1 MTAQEKAAGVVQ
13 TPEAADQK
21 ASRVIIASRGAR
33 VEPFEPP
40 AFPAAGSLE
49 AATQALLR
57 AIVARGLEPAKLLD
71 LIADGR
77 LHRYRI
83 QGDKAGSKNGWY
95 VLHEHPV
102 PAGAFGSWKTGE
114 THTWRQEW
122 VKPPTPR
129 EREQLRRQLQAAQA
143 ARDAEREAV
152 QAQAREK
159 ATRLWERAKPAT
171 NGHPYLERKRVPAI
185 GLRLL
190 RDMLLVAA
198 RDAAGTL
205 HTLQFIGPDG
215 AKRFLT
221 GGRMAGCYFAMGR
234 PDGALLLCEGYAT
247 GATLHQATGHAVAVA
262 FNCGNLPTVARALR
276 AKFPAL
282 RIAVCADDDARTPGN
297 PGLTR
302 AQEAARA
309 VGGVV
314 IAPRF
319 TGGAHGHI

>member
-1 MTAQEKAAGVVQ
+1 MTAQEKAAGVLEA
-13 TPEAADQK
+13 PEAADQK
-21 ASRVIIASRGAR
+21 RSRMIIASRRAR
-33 VEPFEPP
+33 VEPFEPTLS
-40 AFPAAGSLE
+40 AEAGMHH
-49 AATQALLR
+49 
-57 AIVARGLEPAKLLD
+57 AIVARGLEPAKRIEL
-71 LIADGR
+71 APDGR

-83 QGDKAGSKNGWY
+83 QGDKAGSQNGWY
-95 VLHEHPV
+95 VLHEHPI

-114 THTWRQEW
+114 SHTWRSERA
-122 VKPPTPR
+122 KPPTPQ
-129 EREQLRRQLQAAQA
+129 EREQLRRHMQAAQA
-143 ARDAEREAV
+143 AREAEQAAV

-159 ATRLWERAKPAT
+159 AARLWDRAKPAT
-171 NGHPYLERKRVPAI
+171 NAHPYLQRKRVPAI

-190 RDMLLVAA
+190 RDMLLIAA

-221 GGRMAGCYFAMGR
+221 GGRIAGCYFAMGR
-234 PDGALLLCEGYAT
+234 PVDTLLLCEGYAT

-262 FNCGNLPTVARALR
+262 FNCGNLPTVARVLR

-314 IAPRF
+314 VAPRF
-319 TGGAHGHI
+319 AGGAHGCI

>member
-1 MTAQEKAAGVVQ
+1 MTAQEKAAGVLEA
-13 TPEAADQK
+13 PEAADQK
-21 ASRVIIASRGAR
+21 TGRVIIARKGGH
-33 VEPFEPP
+33 VEPFAPTLP
-40 AFPAAGSLE
+40 ATGGML
-49 AATQALLR
+49 QA
-57 AIVARGLEPAKLLD
+57 ISARGLEPAKRLELV
-71 LIADGR
+71 ADGR

-83 QGDKAGSKNGWY
+83 QGDKAGSQNGWY
-95 VLHEHPV
+95 VLHEHPI

-114 THTWRQEW
+114 SHTWRSERA
-122 VKPPTPR
+122 KPPTPQ
-129 EREQLRRQLQAAQA
+129 EREQLRRHMQAAQA
-143 ARDAEREAV
+143 AREAAQAAV

-159 ATRLWERAKPAT
+159 AARLWDRAKPAT
-171 NGHPYLERKRVPAI
+171 NAHPYLQRKRVPAI

-190 RDMLLVAA
+190 RDMLLIAA

-221 GGRMAGCYFAMGR
+221 GGRIAGCYFAMGR
-234 PDGALLLCEGYAT
+234 PVDTLLLCEGYAT

-314 IAPRF
+314 VAPRF
-319 TGGAHGHI
+319 AGGAHGCI